1 MKEKTQDSRRKFLK
15 QISTT
20 AAAAAVV
27 PASLAQTG
35 QTATYLPLV
44 KRKKISAN
52 DNIRIALIGTGGMGM
67 GDSNTAFIVEGVA
80 VVAACG
86 VYGRRLIRAKEL
98 WGKALFTA
106 IDYREILDRADV
118 DCVLN
123 ATTDHGHEVVAIV
136 AL

>member
-52 DNIRIALIGTGGMGM
+52 DNIRIALIGTGGMGI
-67 GDSNTAFIVEGVA
+67 GDTNTALMVEGVE
-80 VVAACG
+80 VVAACDL
-86 VYGRRLIRAKEL
+86 YDGRQIGRASC
-98 WGKALFTA
+98 
-106 IDYREILDRADV
+106 RER
-118 DCVLN
+118 
-123 ATTDHGHEVVAIV
+123 E
-136 AL
+136 